1 MKGTLFMEYVINP
14 SWFYWLNVVDAV
26 RGVACAYVVLFAIA
40 AIITLLTF
48 FVADIPFREIEAS
61 RPCVLLSIGFVVAV
75 LVLVFVPSKEALIEI
90 QVARLATY
98 DNVAMTVDG
107 IKSVAD
113 YIVDA
118 IKTISGG

>member
-1 MKGTLFMEYVINP
+1 MEYIINP

-26 RGVACAYVVLFAIA
+26 RGVACGYFILFIIA

-48 FVADIPFREIEAS
+48 FVADIPFREIETS
-61 RPCVLLSIGFVVAV
+61 RPCVFLFIGFVVAV
-75 LVLVFVPSKEALIEI
+75 LVLVFVPSKETLVEI

-107 IKSVAD
+107 IKSVVD
-113 YIVDA
+113 YIVNA
-118 IKTISGG
+118 IKTINGG

>member
-1 MKGTLFMEYVINP
+1 MEHVINP

-26 RGVACAYVVLFAIA
+26 RGVACGYICLFAIV
-40 AIITLLTF
+40 AIVTLLM
-48 FVADIPFREIEAS
+48 AWLEDISYRDIKPKKTIVF
-61 RPCVLLSIGFVVAV
+61 LSITFVVTV
-75 LVLVFVPSKEALIEI
+75 LVLVFVPSKETMIEI

-113 YIVDA
+113 YIVNA
-118 IKTISGG
+118 IKSINGG